1 MLFPDITKIQRKC
14 NVVWTSCVCWVIR
27 VRLVFARSP
36 SYWYTSTNVICTMWR
51 PLHFYCVLKSTHEA
65 LEVHGKSFYGCD
77 ICSIMSNNDLQ
88 IVF

>member
-27 VRLVFARSP
+27 VRLVFARL
-36 SYWYTSTNVICTMWR
+36 VICTMWR
-51 PLHFYCVLKSTHEA
+51 PLHFYCVFKSTHEA